1 MVVATEIYIK
11 IGRMLVTQGIGKLRR
26 VYYTFVNRLV
36 LYRKSRWAATLVFVC
51 FYIQTAA
58 QVSFDIA
65 TYLIGFYLLQLLVS
79 YLTPRG
85 VSDESNEQE
94 ETEGL
99 YSMGDNLDQT
109 RGIYAGT
116 CITEGAET

>member
-1 MVVATEIYIK
+1 
-11 IGRMLVTQGIGKLRR
+11 MLVTQGISKLRR
-26 VYYTFVNRLV
+26 VYYTFVNRMV
-36 LYRKSRWAATLVFVC
+36 LYRKSRWTATLVCIF

-85 VSDESNEQE
+85 VTDEINDQD
-94 ETEGL
+94 ETEGI
-99 YSMGDNLDQT
+99 YSMADSIDEMQT
-109 RGIYAGT
+109 PHQGT
-116 CITEGAET
+116 WSVDGSET